1 MSKQIITIGRQ
12 CGSGGHTIGKT
23 LSERLGI
30 PFYDK
35 EIIELAAKESG
46 FTKDFIEDNGEH
58 ASVSMLYNLVK
69 NLSYSSNMRSE
80 SYYSLQDEVYFCQTR
95 IIKELGEKGPCVIVG
110 RCADSILE
118 ERSDVLNVFIHADM
132 DYRVKR
138 CVERSETSRDEAQA
152 YIATKDKRRANHYKY
167 YTEKN
172 WGHSSNYHLC
182 LDSGMLGI
190 EKCVSIIED
199 IYLEG
204 DDSNTIL

>member
-1 MSKQIITIGRQ
+1 
-12 CGSGGHTIGKT
+12 
-23 LSERLGI
+23 
-30 PFYDK
+30 
-35 EIIELAAKESG
+35 
-46 FTKDFIEDNGEH
+46 
-58 ASVSMLYNLVK
+58 MLYNLVK
-69 NLSYSSNMRSE
+69 NLSYSSNIGSE
-80 SYYSLQDEVYFCQTR
+80 AYSSLQDKVYFCLTK

-132 DYRVKR
+132 DYRVQR
-138 CVERSETSRDEAQA
+138 CVERAETSRDKAQV
-152 YIATKDKRRANHYKY
+152 YIAVKDKRRANHYKY

-199 IYLEG
+199 IYR
-204 DDSNTIL
+204 